1 MPGFGGGANWNG
13 AAFDPETGVLY
24 VPSLTLATR
33 YRLGPPDPARST
45 LRYGISASIVM
56 AGPFGLP
63 LVKPP
68 WARITAIDM
77 NKGEHLWMVPH
88 GSPIR
93 TMDDL
98 PGDLPEGIKEEV
110 FEDLRGTVLGGAVF
124 SPLLV
129 TKTLLFAGIGRASG
143 SPPRDRPLFQAFDK
157 ATGKVVWE
165 IELPSSTT
173 GGPMT
178 YMSGA
183 KQYIA
188 VATGGGRSG
197 PPAKLVALSL
207 P

>member
-1 MPGFGGGANWNG
+1 M
-13 AAFDPETGVLY
+13 
-24 VPSLTLATR
+24 
-33 YRLGPPDPARST
+33 
-45 LRYGISASIVM
+45 
-56 AGPFGLP
+56 
-63 LVKPP
+63 
-68 WARITAIDM
+68 
-77 NKGEHLWMVPH
+77 
-88 GSPIR
+88 
-93 TMDDL
+93 
-98 PGDLPEGIKEEV
+98 
-110 FEDLRGTVLGGAVF
+110 F

-143 SPPRDRPLFQAFDK
+143 SPRRDRPLFQAFDK